1 MGNESRTSSISRIAN
16 FGLMTVAS
24 LATSVTMP
32 AIEQSVIPFY
42 NYSDV
47 ASDFQQPD
55 YIDNASTKEMFAR
68 PEDMLKAFRKLRN
81 ILGYGDNWD
90 GDGGKPFDIKLVEV
104 VKNILVG
111 ISLQPEIF
119 PTGRGSIQMEYEGTN
134 ESYLEIEIKSQD
146 KATVY
151 MVRKDGTETE
161 KDIAPDVTSI
171 NRFIEEFYG

>member
-16 FGLMTVAS
+16 FGFMTVAS
-24 LATSVTMP
+24 LATSVTIP
-32 AIEQSVIPFY
+32 VIEQSAMPFY

-47 ASDFQQPD
+47 VLDIQQPD
-55 YIDNASTKEMFAR
+55 YIDNVSTKEMLSR
-68 PEDMLKAFRKLRN
+68 PEDMLKAFGKLRN
-81 ILGYGDNWD
+81 ILKYGENWD
-90 GDGGKPFDIKLVEV
+90 GDGGKPFDTKLIEAT
-104 VKNILVG
+104 KNILLG
-111 ISLQPEIF
+111 ISVQPEIF

-161 KDIAPDVTSI
+161 KDIAPDVTCI